1 MEFIRNLGQAL
12 SFARFGLLKEVVV
25 LSCGLEMFY
34 SIDLM
39 PPRVHRDVASK
50 RDVASYWQR
59 DRLQNNI
66 QVSGTPAC
74 QADQIESYTNCIAR
88 TEKIPTVLP
97 ERSMATDHKYKRY
110 QWVQ

>member
-12 SFARFGLLKEVVV
+12 SFVRFGFLKEAGV
-25 LSCGLEMFY
+25 LSCGLEMVYF
-34 SIDLM
+34 IDLM
-39 PPRVHRDVASK
+39 PLRVHRDVASK

-74 QADQIESYTNCIAR
+74 LADQ
-88 TEKIPTVLP
+88 
-97 ERSMATDHKYKRY
+97 M
-110 QWVQ
+110 